1 MKKLEQK
8 NKLSND
14 VNAHKPSLGEVCFVF
29 FYLGLTTFGGASSM
43 LVFLS
48 RELVEKRKWLTED
61 EFYKQISVSQCSP
74 GIIMVNT
81 ATIFGMQTYGVLGGI
96 LATLSLL
103 IAPFTFIAILTTILN
118 KATIDFALLSSIYR
132 GIRAGLCAISLK
144 AVYMLC
150 KKNIVDIATGIV
162 SVLAFVALVVFNV
175 PAILIIIIGLIFGIV
190 FGYIKDKYLNKN
202 KETSK

>member
-1 MKKLEQK
+1 M
-8 NKLSND
+8 NRLSSDQNS
-14 VNAHKPSLGEVCFVF
+14 HKPSLKEVCFVF

-48 RELVEKRKWLTED
+48 HELIEKRHWLTED

-81 ATIFGMQTYGVLGGI
+81 ATIFGMQTYGIIGAV

-103 IAPFTFIAILTTILN
+103 IAPFTFIAILTMIIN
-118 KATIDFALLSSIYR
+118 KAVIDFALLSSIYR

-144 AVYMLC
+144 AVYTLS
-150 KKNIVDIATGIV
+150 KKNIVDIPTLIV
-162 SVLAFVALVVFNV
+162 SAAAFIALIYFKI
-175 PAILIIIIGLIFGIV
+175 PAVLIIIAGIIFGLIFVPVKEKI
-190 FGYIKDKYLNKN
+190 INKRKRN
-202 KETSK
+202 D